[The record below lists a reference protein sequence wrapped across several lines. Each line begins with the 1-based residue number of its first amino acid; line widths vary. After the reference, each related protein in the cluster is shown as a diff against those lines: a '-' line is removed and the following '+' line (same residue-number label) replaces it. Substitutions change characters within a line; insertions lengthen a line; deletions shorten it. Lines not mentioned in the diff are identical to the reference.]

1 MQPQGASE
9 SIVGA
14 TGNVVVTAT
23 PDGLAGLDS
32 RHPSV
37 RHFAPLFA
45 YGHLPAH
52 LRGVSELLAV
62 AAAKV
67 CNMLRDGVELSA
79 GLRRL
84 VEAKDC
90 LVRQAVMDRREAS

>member
-1 MQPQGASE
+1 MTMRNGHP
-9 SIVGA
+9 
-14 TGNVVVTAT
+14 VVTAE
-23 PDGLAGLDS
+23 PDGLTGLDD

-37 RHFAPLFA
+37 RHFGPMFA

-52 LRGVSELLAV
+52 LRGTSELLAV

-67 CNMLRDGVELSA
+67 CSSMGDGPELAA
-79 GLRRL
+79 GLRKL

-90 LVRQAVMDRREAS
+90 FVRQVVGERSREQEA